1 MLYHLY
7 YLLWHWQHSTVV
19 PSLVALYNNSV
30 DKWILWTIRRVYA
43 LSAVFVSEFIWRQC
57 CSVWWLWCWYC
68 ENPSSRLKRSGWKY
82 SPSLLFT
89 PSLPPTRPRLT
100 QQSGKSGKENFN
112 NASMPF
118 SFTAIRWCFSSF
130 DGRFFTFVVLFILHI
145 SDFYLFG
152 WYNWGPP
159 MTG

>member
-1 MLYHLY
+1 M
-7 YLLWHWQHSTVV
+7 
-19 PSLVALYNNSV
+19 
-30 DKWILWTIRRVYA
+30 DKWIIWTIRRLYA

-118 SFTAIRWCFSSF
+118 YSPQYDDVFHHLMVDFLLLWFFSFCIFQRAVYDWVKIMCNWIRSLFSSQF
-130 DGRFFTFVVLFILHI
+130 SCSDIKLNLSLARVLA
-145 SDFYLFG
+145 
-152 WYNWGPP
+152 
-159 MTG
+159 

>member
-1 MLYHLY
+1 MPYPIIL
-7 YLLWHWQHSTVV
+7 
-19 PSLVALYNNSV
+19 
-30 DKWILWTIRRVYA
+30 DKWIIWTIRRMYA

-118 SFTAIRWCFSSF
+118 YSPQYDDVFHHLMVDFLLLWFFSFCIFQIFIYLAGTTE
-130 DGRFFTFVVLFILHI
+130 GR
-145 SDFYLFG
+145 
-152 WYNWGPP
+152 P
-159 MTG
+159 